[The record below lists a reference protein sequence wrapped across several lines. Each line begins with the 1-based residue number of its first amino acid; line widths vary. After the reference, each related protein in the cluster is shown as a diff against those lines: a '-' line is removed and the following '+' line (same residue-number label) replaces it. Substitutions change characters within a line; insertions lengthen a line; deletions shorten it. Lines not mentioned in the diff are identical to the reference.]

1 LKISNVCYLL
11 IQNILTS
18 FPIWNSI
25 EEINWIQLRTYVNRI
40 CKHIIQSNRKE
51 KFIGNIFDL
60 RLVFFTKSI
69 HIKSIDFNLK
79 LSQFNSNHIL
89 FYSKFIYIKSV
100 MCTLGAHDRR
110 SRSRSRKFSRS
121 TKTETLALT
130 ISMTLERH
138 RAFNHSLRCNLRNF
152 QKL

>member
-100 MCTLGAHDRR
+100 MCTLGAHARAHPR
-110 SRSRSRKFSRS
+110 CSRS

-130 ISMTLERH
+130 ISMMLER
-138 RAFNHSLRCNLRNF
+138 RASPSV
-152 QKL
+152 